1 MAMLIKEQL
10 QYTKPLGIYLLTH
23 TYMFCIMTLAYTIN
37 LVEVLPNFKQH
48 NYDEQ

>member
-10 QYTKPLGIYLLTH
+10 QYTKPLGISLLAH
-23 TYMFCIMTLAYTIN
+23 KHVFCIMTLAYAIN